1 MGGAMV
7 LMGLLTLGMT
17 VVLGFALRSSFVL
30 WAPGGGDSNGPGGGG
45 GGGGRPP
52 APEPPVPGGGS
63 MTTPHRDRRVN
74 RCRGARA
81 RLAAHRGGT
90 RRETIRLG

>member
-17 VVLGFALRSSFVL
+17 VVLGFALRSSFIL
-30 WAPGGGDSNGPGGGG
+30 WTPGPGDSNGPGGG

-52 APEPPVPGGGS
+52 APEPPAPGGGS
-63 MTTPHRDRRVN
+63 MQTRHRDRRVN

-81 RLAAHRGGT
+81 RMAAHRGGV
-90 RRETIRLG
+90 RREVIRLG